1 MTALELLDIRD
12 VGREAWLNARKQG
25 IGASD
30 CAAALGLN
38 KYKTP
43 YQLWAEKTGIAAPVA
58 ENEAMRWGNL
68 LEPVIASEFGDRTG
82 LILRKNDKLF
92 VSNAYPW
99 LMGTPDYFTNESGV
113 PGGVQIKNTGAYLAH
128 DWEGGIPDAVHC
140 QVEHE
145 MAVTGFTFTYVV
157 ALVGGNKLVW
167 HRIERDE
174 AIIHALI
181 GKLEAFWEL
190 VKTKTP
196 PPLSS
201 GDSDTMSA
209 LYPEST
215 SGKHTVLSQSYAAL
229 CQDYLVAK
237 LREKAATDCVDEL
250 AARLKA
256 EVADA
261 ESARAGKYEIT
272 WKTQHRASYVAK
284 ATSFRKF
291 TVKEAK

>member
-1 MTALELLDIRD
+1 MTALEVLDIKD
-12 VGREAWLNARKQG
+12 VGREAWLAARKLG
-25 IGASD
+25 SSD
-30 CAAALGLN
+30 SPAILGLSPFD
-38 KYKTP
+38 TT
-43 YQLWAEKTGIAAPVA
+43 YQMWALKLGMLPPKPET
-58 ENEAMRWGNL
+58 EAMYWGTVH
-68 LEPVIASEFGDRTG
+68 EPNIARRFGDLTG

-92 VSNAYPW
+92 CSPAHDYITA
-99 LMGTPDYFTNESGV
+99 TPDYFVMDN
-113 PGGVQIKNTGAYLAH
+113 GVQGIVECKSTSAWMNSE
-128 DWEGGIPDAVHC
+128 WEGKIPDYAHI
-140 QVEHE
+140 QLMHQL
-145 MAVTGFTFTYVV
+145 AVTGLTFGYVV
-157 ALVGGNKLVW
+157 GLIGGNKLVW

-190 VKTKTP
+190 VQTKTP

-209 LYPEST
+209 LYPAST
-215 SGKHTVLSQSYAAL
+215 SGKHVTLSQGYDAL
-229 CQDYLVAK
+229 CQEYLDAK
-237 LREKAATDCVDEL
+237 RFEKAATERVDEL

>member
-1 MTALELLDIRD
+1 MTALEVLDIREA
-12 VGREAWLNARKQG
+12 GRDAWLDARKLG
-25 IGASD
+25 LGGSD
-30 CAAALGLN
+30 CAAALGMN

-43 YQLWAEKTGIAAPVA
+43 YQLWAEKTGIAAPIE

-68 LEPVIASEFGDRTG
+68 LEPVIAAEFGDRTG

-99 LMGTPDYFTNESGV
+99 LRATPDYFVTEGGV
-113 PGGVQIKNTGAYLAH
+113 SGGVQIKNTGAFLAH
-128 DWEGGIPDAVHC
+128 DWEGGVPDAVHC
-140 QVEHE
+140 QVMHE
-145 MAVTGFTFTYVV
+145 MATTGMTFTYVV

-181 GKLEAFWEL
+181 TKLEAFWEL
-190 VKTKTP
+190 VETKTP

-201 GDSDTMSA
+201 GDSDTFNA
-209 LYPEST
+209 LYPDST
-215 SGKHTVLSQSYAAL
+215 AGKHVTLSQGYDAL
-229 CQDYLVAK
+229 CQEYLDAK
-237 LREKAATDCVDEL
+237 KAEKAAAERVDEL
-250 AARLKA
+250 AARLKS
-256 EVADA
+256 EMADA
-261 ESARAGKYEIT
+261 ESARAGQFEIT

>member
-1 MTALELLDIRD
+1 MTALELLDIRE
-12 VGREAWLNARKQG
+12 VGREAWLEARDLG
-25 IGASD
+25 LGGSD

-38 KYKTP
+38 KWKTP
-43 YQLWAEKTGIAAPVA
+43 YQLWAEKTGIAAPVE

-68 LEPVIASEFGDRTG
+68 LEDIIANEFGDRTG
-82 LILRKNDKLF
+82 LIPRKNTKLF
-92 VSNAYPW
+92 VSNAYDW
-99 LMGTPDYFTNESGV
+99 LRATPDFFVTDGGV
-113 PGGVQIKNTGAYLAH
+113 VGGVQVKNTSAYLAH

-140 QVEHE
+140 QVMHE
-145 MAVTGFTFTYVV
+145 MAVTGLTFTYVV

-190 VKTKTP
+190 VQTKTP

-215 SGKHTVLSQSYAAL
+215 AAKHITLSQGYDAL
-229 CQDYLVAK
+229 CQEYLDAK
-237 LREKAATDCVDEL
+237 RFEKAATERVDEL

-261 ESARAGKYEIT
+261 ESARAGKFEIT